1 MYMNLAQICYYK
13 IVMVVKLSFGL
24 YNVMH
29 ACMHAYAALLYS
41 YICNLMH
48 AYATLL
54 NSRKCSLNVCISNF
68 TECILMQLF

>member
-29 ACMHAYAALLYS
+29 AC
-41 YICNLMH
+41 ICSFAVFIYMQ
-48 AYATLL
+48 L
-54 NSRKCSLNVCISNF
+54 NACICNF
-68 TECILMQLF
+68 TEFT